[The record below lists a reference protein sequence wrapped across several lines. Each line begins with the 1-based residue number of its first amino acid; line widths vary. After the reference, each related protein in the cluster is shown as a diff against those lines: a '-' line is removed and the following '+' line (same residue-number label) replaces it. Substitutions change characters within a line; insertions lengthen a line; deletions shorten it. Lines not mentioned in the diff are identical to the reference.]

1 MEVIIIFY
9 FLFKK
14 IYLNDYVLFRYKS
27 TKIILIIFSL
37 NLLYNK
43 KKYVDPIFRLMRF
56 PLE

>member
-14 IYLNDYVLFRYKS
+14 IYLNDYVLFRYKP

-43 KKYVDPIFRLMRF
+43 KYIFSPIYYI
-56 PLE
+56 